1 MEQVHNQDSMWA
13 GGGGGGGRGGLTML
27 KWTKLPK
34 RIFIVCSVYLGI
46 RNVAMR
52 EKL

>member
-1 MEQVHNQDSMWA
+1 MEQVPNQDSMWA
-13 GGGGGGGRGGLTML
+13 RGGGGKGGLTML

-34 RIFIVCSVYLGI
+34 CIFIVCSVYLGI